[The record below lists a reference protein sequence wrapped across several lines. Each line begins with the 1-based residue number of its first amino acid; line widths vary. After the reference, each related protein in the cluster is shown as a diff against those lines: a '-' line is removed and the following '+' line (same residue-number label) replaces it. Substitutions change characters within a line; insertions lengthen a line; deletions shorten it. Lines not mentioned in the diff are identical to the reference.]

1 MLFADSHAAVITRR
15 PVIIGMNVTKE
26 AKNTFF
32 DIRME
37 TTILDRILIAGAQD
51 SLSMAS
57 VDPFSALP
65 HDKV

>member
-1 MLFADSHAAVITRR
+1 
-15 PVIIGMNVTKE
+15 MNVTKE

-51 SLSMAS
+51 SPSMAS